1 MKHRCAVLADL
12 HHNMLEGI
20 RGLLENMFDAVVMVA
35 DMDSLR
41 EATQKL
47 QPDLVV
53 LDLSMPASGEISVVK
68 DFVRHFQ
75 ASPLVVLSVYDDS
88 TVAQSIIASGASG
101 YVLKRA
107 AVTDL
112 LPALEEVFRGKTFI
126 SPAAVRNVSRT

>member
-1 MKHRCAVLADL
+1 
-12 HHNMLEGI
+12 MLEGI

-41 EATQKL
+41 EAPQKL

-68 DFVRHFQ
+68 KKNFVRRFP
-75 ASPLVVLSVYDDS
+75 AYTLVVLSVYDEP
-88 TVAQSIIASGASG
+88 TVARSIIASGASG

-126 SPAAVRNVSRT
+126 SPAAVRNVS